1 MKTPLRL
8 LPVLL
13 VTLASFVVP
22 MTSATTT
29 AGATLIVCTAADFTG
44 TPSVVTMPGGTHVTW
59 TLTESKVAGCDWN
72 SLSGA
77 QWLSGGHQGIGPV
90 LTLSNAPQ
98 TALTL
103 GRGMQV
109 RLTLTTMEG
118 VRCSIQSATSVSL
131 IAGGRF
137 NAALPTPVSVCVGGS
152 TQWSTAAMS
161 AIPVTPCT
169 NVQASVGRANGAAGT
184 IWYPIILVNKGA
196 VRCQIAGLPTIQPV
210 ANSTSASSTV
220 GPPARVNLTESVPVV
235 LFPGGS
241 ASAAFGV
248 GETGNYS
255 ASTCAPASAKAIVL
269 TLGAITKTV
278 PLSISVCTAL
288 ASTSVNP
295 FVSGR
300 TGTN

>member
-1 MKTPLRL
+1 MKTILRSVS
-8 LPVLL
+8 VLL
-13 VTLASFVVP
+13 VTFAAYFAP

-29 AGATLIVCTAADFTG
+29 AGAALIVCSASDFTG

-77 QWLSGGHQGIGPV
+77 QWLSGGHEGIGPV
-90 LTLSNAPQ
+90 LTLANTPQ

-109 RLTLTTMEG
+109 RITLATMEG
-118 VRCSIQSATSVSL
+118 VQCSVQSATAVSL

-137 NAALPTPVSVCVGGS
+137 NAALPTPVSVCVGGA
-152 TQWSTAAMS
+152 TQWSTAVLS
-161 AIPVTPCT
+161 VVPVAPCT

-184 IWYPIILVNKGA
+184 IWYPVILVNKGA
-196 VRCQIAGLPTIQPV
+196 VRCQISGLPTIQPV
-210 ANSTSASSTV
+210 SNVASASSTV
-220 GPPARVNLTESVPVV
+220 GPAARTNLMESVPV
-235 LFPGGS
+235 LLLPGGA
-241 ASAAFGV
+241 ASAGFGV

-255 ASTCAPASAKAIVL
+255 ASTCAPGSAKAIVL

-295 FVSGR
+295 FVAGR